1 MKTSIQPKK
10 LTDPRP
16 RYSHGI
22 LVKPGRFLFIA
33 GQTARDGKG
42 NIVGIGDIEAQARQV
57 LENIKAVLEEAGGT
71 FDHIVKTTTYLTD
84 IRYVEGLNKVRREYF
99 KNSPPTGT
107 LLVISGLAQ
116 KEFLLEIE
124 ALAVLPD

>member
-1 MKTSIQPKK
+1 MKTTIQPKK

-22 LVKPGRFLFIA
+22 VVKPGRLLFIA
-33 GQTARDGKG
+33 GQTARDEKG

-71 FDHIVKTTTYLTD
+71 FDDIVRTTTYLTD
-84 IRYVEGLNKVRREYF
+84 IRYADGLNKVRRDYF
-99 KNSPPTGT
+99 KNAPPTGT

-116 KEFLLEIE
+116 KEFLL
-124 ALAVLPD
+124 